1 MSIIFHGLV
10 VKGSARAALR
20 RVKKLET
27 DLRFSGWQATPQLA
41 ILHPEVGPE
50 GADREAVFSELEIVA
65 AMLSSRCSGVLVLQ
79 IDTRV
84 GHRYCVYYSDGDPVE
99 AFGVEREMYVPLD
112 ERGQPDWGAPRVAYA
127 DLDPDPKA
135 EYATAVH
142 AIDLGL
148 QRLGTGTWQ
157 DVLRCIED
165 NL

>member
-1 MSIIFHGLV
+1 MSMIFHGLA
-10 VKGSARAALR
+10 VKGSANAALR
-20 RVKKLET
+20 RLKGVET
-27 DLRFSGWQATPQLA
+27 DLRFAGWQATSRLA

-50 GADREAVFSELEIVA
+50 DYDPDDLFDELQIIA
-65 AMLSSRCSGVLVLQ
+65 AMLSDRCSGVLVIQ

-84 GHRYCVYYSDGDPVE
+84 GHRYCVYFRDGDPVE
-99 AFGVEREMYVPLD
+99 AFGVDRELYVPLD
-112 ERGQPDWGAPRVAYA
+112 DRGEPDWNAPKVAYA

-148 QRLGTGTWQ
+148 KRLGTGTWPA
-157 DVLRCIED
+157 VLRCLEE